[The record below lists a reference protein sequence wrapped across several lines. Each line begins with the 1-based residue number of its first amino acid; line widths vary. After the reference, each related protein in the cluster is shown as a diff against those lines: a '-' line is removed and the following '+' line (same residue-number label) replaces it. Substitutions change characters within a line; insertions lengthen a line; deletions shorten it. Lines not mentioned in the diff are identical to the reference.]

1 LAVGASGVLK
11 MADPGAGSG
20 SILAF
25 EGSVVSIVFSLVL
38 EPLAPALAGADPV
51 CVAAGSAAAAGV
63 AAGSAAGSAGSAAV
77 AEAVAVES
85 ASSSSSR
92 IRIASASDV
101 SVTSSSV
108 GISGSYSE
116 Q

>member
-63 AAGSAAGSAGSAAV
+63 AAGSAAGSAAV

>member
-1 LAVGASGVLK
+1 

-63 AAGSAAGSAGSAAV
+63 AAGSAAGSAAVAEAV